1 VKASGAVRTKS
12 KTNIEIFGHTGMTIA
27 SLDRHNVTHTL
38 AGAMGLSH
46 SRRNAILRPLFLCLS
61 GLLALTAISP
71 AASQAQSD
79 TAADDRIQ
87 QLYAAA
93 KESEA
98 RGDVADAVA
107 KYESILKLA
116 PRLGAA
122 YNNLGALY
130 LGHGQYQKAAE
141 TLERGLSIDPKMQT
155 ALALLGIAR
164 YEMGDYPAARKRL
177 EAALR
182 ANPKDSNA
190 ELYLANALT
199 NLGEPE
205 AAARHLEQVTRREP
219 KNQDAWYRL
228 GKVYVQLA
236 EHAIIKVNEIDPNS
250 VVVHQL
256 SGEIMESMKNYDGA
270 LVEYKKAV
278 EMAPQSP
285 GTHLHLGNAYWS
297 LAMWDPATQEF
308 QAELKNDPR
317 NCQAHWK
324 LANIL
329 NEQHI
334 NFEEAL
340 AETDKALA
348 LCPDL
353 KEAHLDRAR
362 ALLRLGRNAE
372 AVGDLKIA
380 IEADPSVSSAH
391 FLLAQAYRAVGKNKE
406 AQAEMQ
412 VFSKLEESARAA
424 SATRLREVLENKE
437 KPN

>member
-1 VKASGAVRTKS
+1 MS
-12 KTNIEIFGHTGMTIA
+12 
-27 SLDRHNVTHTL
+27 
-38 AGAMGLSH
+38 
-46 SRRNAILRPLFLCLS
+46 
-61 GLLALTAISP
+61 
-71 AASQAQSD
+71 
-79 TAADDRIQ
+79 
-87 QLYAAA
+87 
-93 KESEA
+93 
-98 RGDVADAVA
+98 
-107 KYESILKLA
+107 
-116 PRLGAA
+116 
-122 YNNLGALY
+122 
-130 LGHGQYQKAAE
+130 
-141 TLERGLSIDPKMQT
+141 
-155 ALALLGIAR
+155 
-164 YEMGDYPAARKRL
+164 
-177 EAALR
+177 
-182 ANPKDSNA
+182 
-190 ELYLANALT
+190 
-199 NLGEPE
+199 
-205 AAARHLEQVTRREP
+205 
-219 KNQDAWYRL
+219 
-228 GKVYVQLA
+228 
-236 EHAIIKVNEIDPNS
+236 
-250 VVVHQL
+250 
-256 SGEIMESMKNYDGA
+256 GA

-329 NEQHI
+329 NEQHM